1 MKRYIAS
8 TGQVY
13 IVNEGRPSEITD
25 GLPDINTFDNALGV
39 GLGDLHNAPK
49 AGVQSSDTLSC
60 AALSNDTRRNKPA
73 FGFEMGDL
81 TIIVLLFF
89 LYRESGDEEFL
100 IVLAFFALGIFGN

>member
-13 IVNEGRPSEITD
+13 IVNEGRPSETTD
-25 GLPDINTFDNALGV
+25 SLPEINTFDNAQGGVLGY
-39 GLGDLHNAPK
+39 LHSAPK
-49 AGVQSSDTLSC
+49 DGAQSSGTSGR
-60 AALSNDTRRNKPA
+60 AALQNKPA

-81 TIIVLLFF
+81 AIIALLFF